1 MTACLIK
8 ILPIVLILM
17 YAGAIGMHCA
27 KHPRGAYVMYA
38 SAWAGSAV
46 LFVCNW
52 IMAQAPPFGNMH
64 HVMCLVPLL
73 MGSAYLYVAKVQRH
87 AWLLPHYSVTCLLAL
102 IGALCMPYQ
111 STWRQMPALQSPWF
125 VPHVTAYIVS
135 YGLMTV
141 ATFLALSV
149 SWMKSAETRLM
160 RAAHDTVK
168 LAFPLLS
175 FGLWSGAVWAD
186 EAWSGYWA
194 WDVKEVWSLITWS
207 IYFSYFHL
215 KRAGVSSRCLRGFL
229 FTAFATLLVTFLV
242 VNLLPGTESLHSY
255 AQ

>member
-1 MTACLIK
+1 MTDYLIK
-8 ILPIVLILM
+8 ALPIFLM
-17 YAGAIGMHCA
+17 LLYAGAIALHYA
-27 KHPRGAYVMYA
+27 KYSRLACVTYATAWMGAVA
-38 SAWAGSAV
+38 

-52 IMAQAPPFGNMH
+52 AVAQAPPFGNMH

-73 MGSAYLYVAKVQRH
+73 MGPAYMYAAKIQKH
-87 AWLLPHYSVTCLLAL
+87 AWLFPHYATTCLLAL

-135 YGLMTV
+135 YGLLTV
-141 ATFLALSV
+141 ATFLALSG
-149 SWMKSAETRLM
+149 SWRHSAETRLM

-186 EAWSGYWA
+186 AAWSGYWA

-207 IYFSYFHL
+207 VYLIYFHL
-215 KRAGVSSRCLRGFL
+215 VYTGVSTRCLRTAL
-229 FTAFATLLVTFLV
+229 FIAFAALLITFLV
-242 VNLLPGTESLHSY
+242 VNLMPGTESLHSY

>member
-1 MTACLIK
+1 MMDHLIK
-8 ILPIVLILM
+8 VLPIFLILL
-17 YAGAIGMHCA
+17 YTGALGLHFA
-27 KHPRGAYVMYA
+27 KRPRWSWVVF
-38 SAWAGSAV
+38 SLAWVGSVA
-46 LFVCNW
+46 LFACNW
-52 IMAQAPPFGNMH
+52 VVAQAPPFGNMH
-64 HVMCLVPLL
+64 HVMCLVPML
-73 MGSAYLYVAKVQRH
+73 MGPAYLYVAKVQGH
-87 AWLLPHYSVTCLLAL
+87 AWLLPHYAVACLLAL

-149 SWMKSAETRLM
+149 SWARSAEMRLM

-186 EAWSGYWA
+186 AAWSGYWA
-194 WDVKEVWSLITWS
+194 WDIKEVWSLITWT

-215 KRAGVSSRCLRGFL
+215 MRIGGTPRCLRVVL
-229 FTAFATLLVTFLV
+229 FVAFAALLITFLV
-242 VNLLPGTESLHSY
+242 VNLMPGTESLHSY

>member
-1 MTACLIK
+1 MSVCLIK

-27 KHPRGAYVMYA
+27 KRPRGAYVMYA
-38 SAWAGSAV
+38 LAWAGTAV

-73 MGSAYLYVAKVQRH
+73 MGPAYLYVVKAQRH
-87 AWLLPHYSVTCLLAL
+87 AWLLPHYSVACLLAL

-186 EAWSGYWA
+186 AAWSGYWA

-215 KRAGVSSRCLRGFL
+215 IRTGVSSRCLRGVL
-229 FTAFATLLVTFLV
+229 FTAFATLLITFLV